1 MQLPVSLHPAEEDA
15 VLQLFVPLLRHVA
28 QPHNRRTPPLQKA
41 SVSHL
46 PSFTVPHRQLVVI
59 AKNPRQSVR
68 WVRSRWANEFAVD
81 LTTFDAVVRQ
91 RVAHA
96 GAVRLVAVATMF
108 LAEWAAFVDLP
119 YPAARVLKDDSTTA
133 GP

>member
-1 MQLPVSLHPAEEDA
+1 M
-15 VLQLFVPLLRHVA
+15 
-28 QPHNRRTPPLQKA
+28 
-41 SVSHL
+41 
-46 PSFTVPHRQLVVI
+46 
-59 AKNPRQSVR
+59 R